1 MPIVTVPPP
10 AAPAEPA
17 TAARQARARAPVRTE
32 KVRRTVSLLARVD
45 PRGPTRLPAGFPG
58 RKAERGVDSHKE
70 GLPPRRFV
78 RPRLLQAAGRS
89 GIVQGPPLGDCACA
103 LCDDLWLQLQ
113 LINGGWEW
121 RAS

>member
-17 TAARQARARAPVRTE
+17 TDARQARARTPVRTE

-45 PRGPTRLPAGFPG
+45 PEARCGCLPDSRAAKPSWGP
-58 RKAERGVDSHKE
+58 DSHKG
-70 GLPPRRFV
+70 GLGPRRFV

-89 GIVQGPPLGDCACA
+89 GIVQGPPLGECAPSSTTSVA
-103 LCDDLWLQLQ
+103 PTQ
-113 LINGGWEW
+113 LINGGWVW
-121 RAS
+121 R